1 MAFDPA
7 NHDELATF
15 RWAAAG
21 LIKGLIRARAVQE
34 PDFLK
39 WEDYCRWKVEDCRSE
54 TKPCHAILSTVK
66 LLQQKF
72 EDKYIVAIEDNGLS
86 VAHPDGSSNVE
97 IHDLVHIVGGF
108 IFGDLDDAIR
118 VAKQREGKVQ
128 WNDLALWDELPQIRD
143 ALDKLP
149 NPKPEANDSSSL
161 EKSASCGIGQAKVT
175 SNPKGTHEWKRTE
188 PPTTRNYLKLPGE
201 HLMKSL
207 VEYLGI
213 SSKTVKSHDESGHIW
228 VQQTGKRSFRVWV
241 TSPDLYDFAS
251 NKLREAEEGNKE
263 EEKGEIGS

>member
-86 VAHPDGSSNVE
+86 VARPDGSSNLEVHE
-97 IHDLVHIVGGF
+97 LVDTVGGF
-108 IFGDLDDAIR
+108 IFGDLDHAIR
-118 VAKQREGKVQ
+118 VAKQRERNVQ
-128 WNDLALWDELPQIRD
+128 WDDLAYWDELPQIRD

-149 NPKPEANDSSSL
+149 EPKPAEASNSGPL
-161 EKSASCGIGQAKVT
+161 ENSASCDTGQAKVT
-175 SNPKGTHEWKRTE
+175 THPKTKYQWNEEE
-188 PPTTRNYLKLPGE
+188 PTSKKYLSLRGE
-201 HLMKSL
+201 HQMKSL
-207 VEYLGI
+207 EKYLGM
-213 SSKTVKSHDESGHIW
+213 SPKTIKSHNSSGLIW
-228 VQQTGKRSFRVWV
+228 VQQTGKRFRVWV
-241 TSPDLYDFAS
+241 ISPDLYASAS
-251 NKLREAEEGNKE
+251 NALCIAEEGNKK